1 MSMRSPDE
9 TTTRTSPSGVRT
21 TIVFATSEGRSPSTA
36 ASRTAVSVRSWSS
49 TSNPIPASVS
59 AFSSAVAFTSVI
71 VPSSLAGA
79 SMVAG
84 RRGGRKRLQRPRAAA
99 DSDGMAVDA
108 ATPAAAAPPAL
119 ARPRVLALPAEA
131 VLGLLVGV
139 SFAAALAARLGAR
152 DAVVPARRVHLSDAR
167 PRDRD
172 DRAPERP
179 RRHGRLPGDPRAA
192 PRRAVLA
199 GRRPGARLPAD
210 AGPARA
216 RRVARRD
223 PGLRARPPRRPR
235 PARLARRRRA
245 GARLARTDVRVVDA
259 RRPDRVPA
267 DADRRADRRARARPA
282 DGAPPGPLPRRG
294 RADDARARAVR
305 RPAGDLP
312 RGGVRRRARER
323 APRRAPLPADPRRA
337 RPPARREPRARPEAD
352 ARLLRRHLRPR
363 RGTRSGSCSGPA
375 TTR

>member
-1 MSMRSPDE
+1 M
-9 TTTRTSPSGVRT
+9 
-21 TIVFATSEGRSPSTA
+21 
-36 ASRTAVSVRSWSS
+36 SVRSWSS

-59 AFSSAVAFTSVI
+59 APLRAVAFMSVI

-79 SMVAG
+79 SIVAAQ
-84 RRGGRKRLQRPRAAA
+84 RCGRKRASATRAAA
-99 DSDGMAVDA
+99 DSEGMAVDA

-131 VLGLLVGV
+131 VLGRARRRLLRG
-139 SFAAALAARLGAR
+139 ALAARLGAR
-152 DAVVPARRVHLSDAR
+152 DAVVPAGRVHLPDAR

-172 DRAPERP
+172 HRAAERP
-179 RRHGRLPGDPRAA
+179 RRHGRVPGDPRAA
-192 PRRAVLA
+192 PRCPVLA
-199 GRRPGARLPAD
+199 GGRPGARLPAD
-210 AGPARA
+210 AGTARA
-216 RRVARRD
+216 RRVARGD

-235 PARLARRRRA
+235 PARVARRRRA
-245 GARLARTDVRVVDA
+245 GARLARPDVRVVDA

-267 DADRRADRRARARPA
+267 DADRRADRRPRARPA

-312 RGGVRRRARER
+312 RRGVRRRARER
-323 APRRAPLPADPRRA
+323 APRRASLPADPRRA
-337 RPPARREPRARPEAD
+337 RAAARREPRPRPEAD

-363 RGTRSGSCSGPA
+363 VGPA
-375 TTR
+375 ADPALGGQRHDDPRLRRGVC